1 MIPESEKYNRVVNK
15 LRKLRPYLSSTKE
28 IEDAVIKRI
37 SKDSNRKP
45 ILSDIIDFVFGWVYI
60 GWVRRSLI
68 TASVLLVS
76 IFIWQQSIIIKR
88 INILSEKTPVIQ
100 RESSSG
106 SIENIE
112 KLMTIYTNLEVK
124 FHSKTIT
131 LSEKEMREILESLNE
146 MQIKYNDIENLI
158 NSDPE
163 LKKYV
168 EKKLEENNRTKI
180 KL

>member
-1 MIPESEKYNRVVNK
+1 MIPESEKYNRIVNK

>member
-1 MIPESEKYNRVVNK
+1 MIPENEKYSRVINK
-15 LRKLRPYLSSTKE
+15 LRKSRPYLSSTKE
-28 IEDAVIKRI
+28 IEDAVIKKI
-37 SKDSNRKP
+37 SKAPNRKP
-45 ILSDIIDFVFGWVYI
+45 NISDIIDFVFGWVYI

-68 TASVLLVS
+68 TASVLLVL
-76 IFIWQQSIIIKR
+76 IFVWQQSVIIKR
-88 INILSEKTPVIQ
+88 INILSGQIPVIQ

-112 KLMTIYTNLEVK
+112 KLRTIYTNLDVK

-131 LSEKEMREILESLNE
+131 LTEKEMKKIMETLNE

-168 EKKLEENNRTKI
+168 EKKLEQNNRTKI